1 MNNIANLNNT
11 KMLLD
16 KYNLSAKISL
26 GQNFLV
32 DENVIDKI
40 VNSVDRVDSLVIIEV
55 GPGLGALTEKMLP
68 ICDKL
73 LAIEIDQN
81 MVKVLNENFENEAK
95 LEIINEDILKVNLDD
110 LVSKLKEEFSHVYLV
125 ANLPYYIT
133 SEILFSIFEL
143 NSDIDEMLIMVQ
155 TEFGERLISKHNT
168 KAYRP
173 LTVTAKTFYKSKL
186 IFNISKNV
194 FYPKPNVTSSIV
206 KMVRKNSDIQDRK
219 AYLDFV
225 ELCFTQKRKTIYNN
239 LRTEYSEEFVLEI
252 LELAKIQSNMRPAQL
267 DIADYIRLFEVFY
280 EKKSICQT

>member
-40 VNSVDRVDSLVIIEV
+40 VNSVDKVDSLAIIEV

-81 MVKVLNENFENEAK
+81 MVKILNENFENEDK

-206 KMVRKNSDIQDRK
+206 KMVRKNSDIEDRK

-239 LRTEYSEEFVLEI
+239 LRTEYSEDFVIEI